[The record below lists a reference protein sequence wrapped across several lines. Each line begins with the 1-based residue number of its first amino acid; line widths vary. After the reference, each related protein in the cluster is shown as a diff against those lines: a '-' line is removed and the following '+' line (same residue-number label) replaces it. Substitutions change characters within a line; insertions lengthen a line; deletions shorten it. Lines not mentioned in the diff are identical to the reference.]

1 MAISRRAFVGSL
13 AWGGAAVLSGTAI
26 SARGREAT
34 TGDWWREEAAGQLTP
49 VQGIRLDSNENPNG
63 PAPAALDA
71 VGSAFSEAARYPRS
85 PASQLTAAL
94 ARLHGVQEEN
104 IVVGAGSGEILRMA
118 VYGFTSPT
126 RPLVQALPTFED
138 PGRYAEL
145 IGTPVRAIPVDRQL
159 RLDLNGMAAQV
170 EGAGLVFF
178 CNPNNPTATVHPA
191 KAVADFTAR
200 VNKVS
205 PTTIVLVDEAY
216 HHFVEDPGYQT
227 AIPLAMDNPRVIVC
241 RTFSKIYGMAGLR
254 IGYAIGQAESM
265 KALRRHRLGNSVNV
279 LGAAAAIAS
288 LPLTAH
294 IEREKQRNHDA
305 REFTRRAFASWGYQ
319 VGPSEANFVMVDIR
333 RDAAEFQKACRANGV
348 LVGRVFPPL
357 TTHARISIGTE
368 AEMPQAIEV
377 FRKVLGVTS

>member
-1 MAISRRAFVGSL
+1 M
-13 AWGGAAVLSGTAI
+13 
-26 SARGREAT
+26 
-34 TGDWWREEAAGQLTP
+34 TGDWWRDEAAPQLTP

-71 VGSAFSEAARYPRS
+71 IRSAFSEAARYPRS
-85 PASQLTAAL
+85 PASQLTSAV
-94 ARLHGVQEEN
+94 ARLHGVQEQN
-104 IVVGAGSGEILRMA
+104 IVAGAGSGEILRMA

-126 RPLVQALPTFED
+126 RPLVQGLPTFED

-191 KAVADFTAR
+191 KAVADFIAR
-200 VNKVS
+200 VNKIS

-227 AIPLAMDNPRVIVC
+227 AIPLAMENPRVIVC

-254 IGYAIGQAESM
+254 IGYAIGQAEPM

-294 IEREKQRNHDA
+294 IEREKQRNHDV
-305 REFTRRAFASWGYQ
+305 REFTRTAFASWGYQ
-319 VGPSEANFVMVDIR
+319 AGPSEANFVMVDIR
-333 RDAAEFQKACRANGV
+333 RDAAEFQKACRASGV

-368 AEMPQAIEV
+368 TEMRQSIEV